1 MFATMMVII
10 VVIAVVFRM
19 INESRKPAKDDFAR
33 IPRNNPI
40 LFNVDRIGKL
50 VDKRI

>member
-10 VVIAVVFRM
+10 VIIAVATR
-19 INESRKPAKDDFAR
+19 IIGDSTKPDADDFAR
-33 IPRNNPI
+33 KQRNNPI